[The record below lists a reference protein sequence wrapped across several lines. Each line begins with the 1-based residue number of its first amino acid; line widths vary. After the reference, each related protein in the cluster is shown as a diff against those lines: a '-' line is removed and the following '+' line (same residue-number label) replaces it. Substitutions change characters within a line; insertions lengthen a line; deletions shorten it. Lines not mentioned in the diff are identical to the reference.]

1 MCLQSGSPLA
11 DWAAIYDIWRVQN
24 TSRIFGE
31 KIGCNIDTSYKLLN
45 CLNMGRSAIE
55 IGNVEF
61 KVSQRA
67 AGNSLKG

>member
-1 MCLQSGSPLA
+1 MAVLPQSGSPLA

-45 CLNMGRSAIE
+45 CLKGRSDVE

-61 KVSQRA
+61 KVCFIPM
-67 AGNSLKG
+67 KFIMH